1 MATTNEGQKVSLK
14 SSDGEVFDVDLAVA
28 KKSGTIAR
36 WLESEEEEKDP
47 DGFIPIQNVK
57 GSVLALVIDYCK
69 NHVVEKEVE
78 YGFKSKSDLDL
89 FDENFM
95 EVDQKTIFD
104 LIQAAN
110 YLDIKGLLDL
120 CCRTVAEMMKQKSIE
135 QIRDTFNI
143 KNDYTKEEEAEIK
156 AESAWAFEK
165 N

>member
-47 DGFIPIQNVK
+47 DGFIPIQN
-57 GSVLALVIDYCK
+57 
-69 NHVVEKEVE
+69 VEKEVE